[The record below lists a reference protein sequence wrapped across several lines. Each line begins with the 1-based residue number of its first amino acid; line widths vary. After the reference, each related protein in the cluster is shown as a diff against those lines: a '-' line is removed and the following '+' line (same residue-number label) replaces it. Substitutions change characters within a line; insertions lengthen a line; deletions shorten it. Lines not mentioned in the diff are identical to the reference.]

1 MRLHGKLTN
10 ISHST
15 FTPPPIHCQ
24 CVHAIPSFSVC
35 LYIIVNQIPISWSI
49 RDIYVRMLA
58 RKKLKLNTE
67 TAEDPPSLYPSTS
80 PSSRSPVAL
89 AMTPPKPGP
98 SLSHTPSTKAGMNP

>member
-1 MRLHGKLTN
+1 
-10 ISHST
+10 
-15 FTPPPIHCQ
+15 
-24 CVHAIPSFSVC
+24 
-35 LYIIVNQIPISWSI
+35 
-49 RDIYVRMLA
+49 MLA

-98 SLSHTPSTKAGMNP
+98 SLSHIPSLSHTPSTKAGMDP